1 MQPHVKQTISMKV
14 HMKYVNSRTGVSVAL
29 DDLSDIEKQFY
40 QRVREQ
46 FEANA
51 PWLLFDE
58 LAFGVSSPIY
68 SGRTSHLD
76 VLEQPLYL
84 ALKDMS
90 LELGVRQGLIAA
102 KQPKERDRK
111 ASAGRKEKRSRQ
123 AAY

>member
-1 MQPHVKQTISMKV
+1 
-14 HMKYVNSRTGVSVAL
+14 MKYVNSRTGVSIAL

-40 QRVREQ
+40 QRVRKQ

-102 KQPKERDRK
+102 KQPRETDRK

>member
-1 MQPHVKQTISMKV
+1 MR
-14 HMKYVNSRTGVSVAL
+14 YANSRTGVSVSL
-29 DDLSDIEKQFY
+29 GELSDVEKQFY
-40 QRVREQ
+40 QRAREQ
-46 FEANA
+46 FKANA
-51 PWLLFDE
+51 PWLVFDE

-68 SGRTSHLD
+68 SGRASHLD

-102 KQPKERDRK
+102 KQPRETDRK
-111 ASAGRKEKRSRQ
+111 ANAGRKEKRSRQ